1 MIKDRKETEEM
12 NLMKKFLVGVVVCLL
27 VLSLGVT
34 GYAISL
40 KATAGGVGG
49 VWYTTLAGIAEIV
62 HEQCP
67 DITIRVVPGGGLI
80 NQPRVGTGE
89 AELGFT
95 FPPQAFAARHGND
108 PFSEKYPD
116 IRLIC
121 TGLGYSYLTFV
132 VAEET
137 GITSIEEIV
146 QRKYPLKLAVE
157 RRGTTDEWGCRKV
170 LEYYGVTFEDI
181 EKWGGK
187 VYHAGYGDQA
197 TLFKDRHVDAIF
209 ENIAI
214 PASAIMEAKI
224 ARRIRLLPFP
234 KGLVD
239 YLHETYA
246 FARGKIPE
254 GSYGVVGWDYPS
266 LSSSGTI
273 MVNKNVPEDVVYKI
287 TKALLEN
294 ADRVHAI
301 HASCESFVPE
311 VAWKDVGG
319 PLHPGAER
327 AYKEKGYMK

>member
-1 MIKDRKETEEM
+1 MS
-12 NLMKKFLVGVVVCLL
+12 LMKKFLVGVILCSL
-27 VLSLGVT
+27 VLSLGAA
-34 GYAISL
+34 GYAINL

-49 VWYTTLAGIAEIV
+49 VWYTTLAGISEIV
-62 HEQCP
+62 HGQYP

-95 FPPQAFAARHGND
+95 FPPQAFAARNGND

-132 VAEET
+132 VAKET
-137 GITSIEEIV
+137 GITSIEEII
-146 QRKYPLKLAVE
+146 QRKYPLRLAVE
-157 RRGTTDEWGCRKV
+157 RRGTTDEWACRKT
-170 LEYYGVTFEDI
+170 LEYYGVTYEDI
-181 EKWGGK
+181 EEWGGK

-224 ARRIRLLPFP
+224 AREIRLLPFP
-234 KGLVD
+234 KGLAD

-246 FARGKIPE
+246 FAKGKIPG
-254 GSYGVVGWDYPS
+254 GSYGGVVEWDYPS

-273 MVNKNVPEDVVYKI
+273 MVNKDVPEDAVYKI
-287 TKALLEN
+287 TMALLEN
-294 ADRVHAI
+294 ADKVHAI

-311 VAWKDVGG
+311 MAWKDVGG

-327 AYKEKGYMK
+327 AYKEKGYIK